1 MDNETPAPQP
11 VYRIAKWA
19 ETFERAESRKLKQ
32 LTWIAMPV
40 GFTSTGYQ
48 SLLEEFEDRA
58 AAIYGAWCAL
68 CAYAATCHVRGTLG
82 NSRGIPLKL
91 SHVARITGLSESVF
105 VDLVA
110 WASRTDIGWLECV
123 PAAELSRGLAE
134 QQENTSVSASS
145 GESPDAPPTL
155 RENPPSTRPDLT
167 VPDKTIPDKDISRR
181 SIDWSSAT
189 GEFLERVVSLANDM
203 SQMLQRG
210 QLRGMD
216 RDSIWRMAWVACE
229 FDRPGFLDALSRIR
243 TQDISKP
250 KGYLGAVMLRMCQ
263 SQGHSWDTIKHNVP
277 PPPPPNKPQ
286 PVSDQN
292 LVATAG

>member
-1 MDNETPAPQP
+1 MDSSPQT
-11 VYRIAKWA
+11 VYRIRKWA

-40 GFTSTGYQ
+40 GFNSTGYQ
-48 SLLEEFEDRA
+48 AMLEEFEDRA

-91 SHVARITGLSESVF
+91 SHVARITGLPESVF

-134 QQENTSVSASS
+134 QSENTSVFGAS
-145 GESPDAPPTL
+145 GESPDVPPTAQ
-155 RENPPSTRPDLT
+155 ENPPSTRPDLT
-167 VPDKTIPDKDISRR
+167 VPDKTIPDKDKSRR
-181 SIDWSSAT
+181 STVWSSAT
-189 GEFLERVVSLANDM
+189 KEFLERVVELANDM

-216 RDSIWRMAWVACE
+216 RDTIWRMAWVATDL
-229 FDRPGFLDALSRIR
+229 DRPGFLDALSRIR
-243 TQDISKP
+243 TQDIGKP
-250 KGYLGAVMLRMCQ
+250 KGYLGTVMVRMCQ
-263 SQGHSWDTIKHNVP
+263 AQGESWDEIKHEVP
-277 PPPPPNKPQ
+277 PPTPPKRPQ
-286 PVSDQN
+286 LEPEASES
-292 LVATAG
+292 LAGVLS